1 MPTQRVAAI
10 CLFDENGATRP
21 EVVHLVR
28 SIALQR
34 RVSWVTLEN
43 VGELMMVHSA
53 LKQKPAAE

>member
-1 MPTQRVAAI
+1 VAAI

-28 SIALQR
+28 SIALRR

-43 VGELMMVHSA
+43 VEPDGERLPPNA
-53 LKQKPAAE
+53 LIQASILGPAS